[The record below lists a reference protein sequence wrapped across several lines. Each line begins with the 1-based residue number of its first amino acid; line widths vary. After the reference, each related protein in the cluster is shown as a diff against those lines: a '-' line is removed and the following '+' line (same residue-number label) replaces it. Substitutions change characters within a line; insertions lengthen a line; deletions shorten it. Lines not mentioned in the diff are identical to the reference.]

1 MLRSDQQVFQV
12 LDALPREMRADVES
26 QLVATIEEQRLND
39 AVDAAQHAIEL
50 DRAEAAARDAAAAGD
65 LHTMQSI
72 LHRLDPADAEA
83 VGDAVRADIPARP

>member
-1 MLRSDQQVFQV
+1 
-12 LDALPREMRADVES
+12 MRADVES

-65 LHTMQSI
+65 LHRMQ
-72 LHRLDPADAEA
+72 
-83 VGDAVRADIPARP
+83 